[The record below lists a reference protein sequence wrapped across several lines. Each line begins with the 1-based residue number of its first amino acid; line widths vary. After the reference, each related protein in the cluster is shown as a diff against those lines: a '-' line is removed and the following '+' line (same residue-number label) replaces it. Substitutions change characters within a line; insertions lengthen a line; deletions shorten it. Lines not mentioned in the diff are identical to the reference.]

1 MVNERHSMLILGA
14 SGFLGSNVLRDAAR
28 AFDVIGQVRTMPG
41 APDGPRDLADRDLA
55 DRDLA
60 VSDLAVSDLDG
71 LASLERLLDTV
82 RPDVV
87 VNCAALA
94 NVDACERNPDLA
106 HRVNDELVGWLT
118 QACGRLGSRLVHVST
133 DAVFGG
139 RAGPYDEDSDVS
151 PINVYGRSKVGGERR
166 ATAAG
171 ALVLRTNLV
180 GWSAVGDRSLLEF
193 FVDRLRRLERT
204 PAFDDVRF
212 RPVTP
217 AQFFDVLVEL
227 LDRDVTGIVHLTGG
241 ELISKF
247 DFAHMVAREFGLRA
261 DLIDRRS
268 VAGAGLAAPRAN
280 MLDVVPRR
288 LSQLG
293 ITLGDIADGLR
304 DLRQREEHGYR
315 HDLAAVR
322 ASRGEL
328 V

>member
-14 SGFLGSNVLRDAAR
+14 RGFLGSNLLRESAR
-28 AFDVIGQVRTMPG
+28 VFDVTGHVRTMPAATD
-41 APDGPRDLADRDLA
+41 APRGLAPHHL
-55 DRDLA
+55 
-60 VSDLAVSDLDG
+60 VSDDLDG
-71 LASLERLLDTV
+71 PASIERFLEAIG
-82 RPDVV
+82 PDVV
-87 VNCAALA
+87 VNCAAVA
-94 NVDACERNPDLA
+94 NVDACERDRDLA
-106 HRVNDELVGWLT
+106 HRVNDELVGWLAD
-118 QACGRLGSRLVHVST
+118 ACRRLGSRLVHVST

-139 RAGPYDEDSDVS
+139 RAGPYDEDSAVC
-151 PINVYGRSKVGGERR
+151 PLNEYGRSKVGGEER

-217 AQFFDVLVEL
+217 AQFFEVLVEL
-227 LDRDVTGIVHLTGG
+227 LEREVSGIVHLTGA

-247 DFAHMVAREFGLRA
+247 DFAHMVAREFGLSA

-268 VAGAGLAAPRAN
+268 VVDAGLTAPRAN
-280 MLDVVPRR
+280 TLDVVPRR

-293 ITLGDIADGLR
+293 ITLPDLATGLV
-304 DLRQREEHGYR
+304 DLREREEHGYR
-315 HDLAAVR
+315 HDLAVVR